1 VEPQALHILRI
12 LDDEHSCKRKTASA
26 HNLVEGEMRSRSEDR
41 DFHAL
46 AKTGHIFHGPKKR

>member
-1 VEPQALHILRI
+1 VWSLHILRI
-12 LDDEHSCKRKTASA
+12 LDHKHSCKRQAASA

-46 AKTGHIFHGPKKR
+46 AKTGHIFHGPEKR